1 MSGLFDL
8 QARVIVVTGAGSGIG
23 QGLAKGL
30 AAQGAAVVC
39 VDVKG
44 AAAEATVQAIHQAGG
59 TASGGE
65 VDVTQAE
72 PVERIVAA
80 AYERY
85 GRIDGLVNAAGVTT
99 RVPAT
104 EFPADQWR
112 RVIEVNL
119 IGTFICAQAVGRRL
133 VEAGRGSIVNIASI
147 AALAAM
153 GRGNTA
159 YTASKGGV
167 AALTRELA
175 IEWAP
180 SGVRVNA
187 IAPCHIR
194 TPFIE
199 PILQDPETRARILG
213 SIPLGRLGEP
223 EDLVGPTVFLLSD
236 AAALVTGHVLAADG
250 GFLAK

>member
-8 QARVIVVTGAGSGIG
+8 TGRVIVVSGAGSGIG
-23 QGLAKGL
+23 QALAKGI
-30 AAQGAAVVC
+30 ATHGAAVVC
-39 VDVKG
+39 LDIRE
-44 AAAEATVQAIHQAGG
+44 AAAEATAQAVRQ
-59 TASGGE
+59 SGGVATGAE

-72 PVERIVAA
+72 PVERLIAEMR
-80 AYERY
+80 ERH

-104 EFPADQWR
+104 EFPAAEWR

-180 SGVRVNA
+180 AGVRVNA
-187 IAPCHIR
+187 LAPCHIR

-199 PILQDPETRARILG
+199 PILQDPESRARIIG
-213 SIPLGRLGEP
+213 NIPLGRLGEP
-223 EDLVGPTVFLLSD
+223 EDLIGPTVFLLSD

-250 GFLAK
+250 GFLAR